1 MAPWLPGK
9 TFVVVP
15 AADIPALA
23 RVLGFWFSKVAV
35 PRIANLF
42 TLTMASVELVGLTM
56 AGSEPATPRVEGS
69 NRVGFCA
76 SAEGREV

>member
-15 AADIPALA
+15 AAECPALV
-23 RVLGFWFSKVAV
+23 RVAGFWFPKVAV

-42 TLTMASVELVGLTM
+42 TLTMASAELVGLTM
-56 AGSEPATPRVEGS
+56 TKSEPATPRVEGS
-69 NRVGFCA
+69 NLKDFCA
-76 SAEGREV
+76 GAEAEV